1 MTVVIN
7 VEDLQRIVREAA
19 ASVAVSGPRL
29 LTKKAAAAYL
39 SISERSL
46 DDLVRTGEVR
56 RVDLCG
62 PKFDVRELDRVISA
76 RTV

>member
-1 MTVVIN
+1 VTVVTT

-19 ASVAVSGPRL
+19 VAAVSGPRL

-46 DDLVRTGEVR
+46 DDLVRTGEVK

-62 PKFDVRELDRVISA
+62 PKFDVRELDRVIAA
-76 RTV
+76 RTG